1 MPRVGRRQSE
11 TEASNQRKARFKSN
25 STVHGM
31 KDEMDFF
38 CPLEL
43 FNFLS
48 DLVYKKSR
56 DKPKRCYLFTR
67 TLRYRGNSLSDLYKV
82 HAYLPS

>member
-38 CPLEL
+38 VLWNSST
-43 FNFLS
+43 FFLTWCI
-48 DLVYKKSR
+48 KKVEISPSGATCSR
-56 DKPKRCYLFTR
+56 EP
-67 TLRYRGNSLSDLYKV
+67 
-82 HAYLPS
+82 